1 MSVTISPAATAA
13 EVPTTWDSFR
23 VLLHHQR
30 ADCVRQRELA
40 LAEAATSIPDP
51 VAVSRG
57 ASLLLTIG
65 EIDAA
70 VHAHPVGAR
79 GDPVQRSVDLV
90 EGLQQADGAAEGHR
104 IRHRGGRLGQG
115 EPALP
120 HAVRALVLE
129 QNPERVPPRRGS
141 RGGGGR

>member
-70 VHAHPVGAR
+70 LDRIAAGSYGVCVHCGVDIPAERLEFRPFAAGCVACQASAR
-79 GDPVQRSVDLV
+79 
-90 EGLQQADGAAEGHR
+90 
-104 IRHRGGRLGQG
+104 
-115 EPALP
+115 
-120 HAVRALVLE
+120 
-129 QNPERVPPRRGS
+129 
-141 RGGGGR
+141 